1 MTETEA
7 RWTQRVRAWK
17 ASGATAQEFAQ
28 GRGYAGSTLRWW
40 SSRLGNKVREVSSKA
55 VPVPVSSVRMVRAVL
70 VAPRC
75 PRQPLLVRVGSA
87 SVEVRR
93 GFDGPLLRE
102 VVEALRGAS

>member
-7 RWTQRVRAWK
+7 RWAQRVRAWK

-28 GRGYAGSTLRWW
+28 GRGYAASTLLWW
-40 SSRLGNKVREVSSKA
+40 SSRLGSRVREVSSKA
-55 VPVPVSSVRMVRAVL
+55 VAASSVRMVRAVL
-70 VAPRC
+70 VSPRC
-75 PRQPLLVRVGSA
+75 PPQPLLVRVGCA

-102 VVEALRGAS
+102 VVEALGGTS